1 MIEIR
6 FHGRGGQG
14 AVTAAKI
21 LAIAASKE
29 GKYSQAFPAFGPERR
44 GAPVQAFCRIDDRP
58 ITLRTL
64 IYEPDY
70 VIVLDPSL
78 LTCINTE
85 EGLKAGG
92 KVIVNGEKT
101 CLVNVDLGRTGCF
114 DVNETAMKIIG
125 KPIVNTAMLA
135 VFSKLTDVVGIDSI
149 KEAINEAMPGKVGEK
164 NIELVEAI
172 EKEMSD

>member
-21 LAIAASKE
+21 LAIAAGKE
-29 GKYSQAFPAFGPERR
+29 GKHSQAFPAFGPERR
-44 GAPVQAFCRIDDRP
+44 GAPVQAFCRIDERP
-58 ITLRTL
+58 ITLRSL
-64 IYEPDY
+64 IYEPNY

-78 LTCINTE
+78 LTCVNIE
-85 EGLKAGG
+85 EGLKDGG

-101 CLVNVDLGRTGCF
+101 CLVNVDMERTDSF
-114 DVNETAMKIIG
+114 DVNDMALEILG

-135 VFSKLTDVVGIDSI
+135 VFSKLTKVVKIDSLE
-149 KEAINEAMPGKVGEK
+149 EAIMEAMPGKIGEK
-164 NIELVEAI
+164 NVELVKAI
-172 EKEMSD
+172 EKEMS